1 MRKNMRLS
9 LAVIAL
15 LITAVSC
22 QKAVAPEQEI
32 QKEVTQD
39 VINSVKALGF
49 SSFYSRKRIEAFI
62 KWCHTARW

>member
-1 MRKNMRLS
+1 MRLS

-32 QKEVTQD
+32 QKEISQD
-39 VINSVKALGF
+39 VINSVRALGF
-49 SSFYSRKRIEAFI
+49 SADNIIAEEGGYIV
-62 KWCHTARW
+62 